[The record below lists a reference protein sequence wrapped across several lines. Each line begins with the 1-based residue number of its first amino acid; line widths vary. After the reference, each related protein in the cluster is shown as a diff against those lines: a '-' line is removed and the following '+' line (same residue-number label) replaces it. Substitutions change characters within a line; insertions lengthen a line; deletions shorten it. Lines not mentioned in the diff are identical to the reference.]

1 MTETID
7 NVNEETIELSID
19 DLEAILGQGGTQEN
33 INIAEMLETE
43 MVNKRVLYLNG
54 EVTDE
59 SINYMIQLINLWNK
73 DDYGLDVNSRIPIE
87 IHIQSGGGDL
97 YASLQ
102 LVSAVESSI
111 TPIHT
116 FAYGMVASASY
127 LLFVSGHVRYLSKF
141 ATLLYHELSANMDIS
156 TLRNMQNTVKH
167 YEHLQNML
175 DEHIVDRTDIPM
187 KKLKKKRKKNID
199 WYITLEEATKYNMY
213 DELID

>member
-43 MVNKRVLYLNG
+43 MVTSRTLYLNG
-54 EVTDE
+54 EVSEE

-73 DDYGLDVNSRIPIE
+73 NDYGLDVNSRIPIE

-102 LVSAVESSI
+102 LVSAIENSI
-111 TPIHT
+111 TCVKT
-116 FAYGMVASASY
+116 FAYGMVASASF
-127 LLFVSGHVRYLSKF
+127 LLFTSGHERYLSKF
-141 ATLLYHELSANMDIS
+141 ATLLYHELRCQLPEY
-156 TLRNMQNTVKH
+156 TLREMQNIVKH

-187 KKLKKKRKKNID
+187 KKLKKKRKKNTD